1 MSSGTDVGH
10 RSPARGPDRHV
21 DPAHRRAGGRYHWRL
36 MGRRV
41 LVALDETDASQRA
54 AAFVNEFFRG
64 LDVEVLALNVAH
76 SPVVAPAVPYGVVSA
91 YAWADPYAS
100 APIASA
106 EAQLQEAAVRG
117 REVIAHE
124 GVHADETLVEVG
136 DPATVILD
144 AARNHEC
151 DLIVVGTSHKG
162 WWSRLFE
169 GSVSDAVVH
178 HARCPV
184 LVVR

>member
-1 MSSGTDVGH
+1 
-10 RSPARGPDRHV
+10 
-21 DPAHRRAGGRYHWRL
+21 
-36 MGRRV
+36 MGRRI
-41 LVALDETDASQRA
+41 LVALDDTEASRRA
-54 AAFVNEFFRG
+54 AGFVNEFFRG
-64 LDVEVLALNVAH
+64 LDVEVLALNVAP
-76 SPVVAPAVPYGVVSA
+76 SPVVAPPAVSYGGVSA
-91 YAWADPYAS
+91 YTWADPYAS
-100 APIASA
+100 APLASA
-106 EAQLQEAAVRG
+106 ERQIQAAAVRCHD
-117 REVIAHE
+117 VIDDE
-124 GVHADETLVEVG
+124 GVDADETLVEVG

-151 DLIVVGTSHKG
+151 DLIVVGTSDKG